1 MKNKVLESVEV
12 LELKNS
18 KLNYKITYTDSATHL
33 SLKYVIYY
41 DPIIRKV
48 LILNSINLPSSQ
60 QFS

>member
-12 LELKNS
+12 LELKNG
-18 KLNYKITYTDSATHL
+18 KLNYKIIYTDSATHL